1 MASIAPGVVSVIS
14 STLRPPRTAALHAS
28 MSGVSAPRRTQ
39 RKTPSARTSRTV
51 LSIRSCSLIENQRL
65 AAGLLLGGLLE
76 LVVGVD
82 RHFDATV
89 GGTACRGLIARDR
102 LRFAIAHVGEARL
115 HHLLAGKIVLDRLRA
130 QFGQLQI
137 PVFAALLELG
147 LVHVEEQSGIE
158 RDLDTLADALDLGAF
173 EVLLHFGRLLVHVVA
188 DDTARRTAHRRA
200 DDAADDS
207 TGSRAAGR
215 TFLRVR
221 HAAAAQT
228 GCREREHNDAGRK
241 FPHNEL
247 LHVRALLKGA

>member
-1 MASIAPGVVSVIS
+1 
-14 STLRPPRTAALHAS
+14 

-65 AAGLLLGGLLE
+65 AAGLLLGGLLG

-130 QFGQLQI
+130 QFG
-137 PVFAALLELG
+137 PVSYTHLTLPTSD
-147 LVHVEEQSGIE
+147 LV
-158 RDLDTLADALDLGAF
+158 
-173 EVLLHFGRLLVHVVA
+173 
-188 DDTARRTAHRRA
+188 
-200 DDAADDS
+200 
-207 TGSRAAGR
+207 
-215 TFLRVR
+215 
-221 HAAAAQT
+221 
-228 GCREREHNDAGRK
+228 
-241 FPHNEL
+241 
-247 LHVRALLKGA
+247 